1 MTAILGI
8 DLDGSIGP
16 VLAADSLCGAG
27 YNRRPEK
34 RKIVPL
40 AGDSAVAVSG
50 AGRSLHL
57 VEENR
62 KELAE
67 VREDPAL
74 FVRKLRQ
81 ILHDDGYQRDAN
93 ETIWTHMDSAF
104 MLANSVGLWVIDA
117 SMVPARLPIGH
128 PFGIGCGGDYA
139 MGAMHIC
146 LELVCLEVVGMREDL
161 KLGMIRTALLRSL
174 EAAERFSIGCGGKL
188 EMWLPKASSSEGE
201 FVTLR

>member
-8 DLDGSIGP
+8 DLEGSIGP
-16 VLAADSLCGAG
+16 VIAADSLCAAG
-27 YNRRPEK
+27 YNRWPEK

-57 VEENR
+57 VVENR

-67 VREDPAL
+67 AREDPPM

-81 ILHDDGYQRDAN
+81 ILHNDGYERDAN

-117 SMVPARLPIGH
+117 SMVPTRLPAGH
-128 PFGIGCGGDYA
+128 PFGIGCGGAYA

-146 LELVCLEVVGMREDL
+146 LEVVGSMREDSE
-161 KLGMIRTALLRSL
+161 LGMIRTALLRSL

>member
-8 DLDGSIGP
+8 DLAGSIGP
-16 VLAADSLCGAG
+16 VLAADSFCGAG

-57 VEENR
+57 VEGNR

-67 VREDPAL
+67 VREDPAM

-104 MLANSVGLWVIDA
+104 MLANSEGMWVIDA
-117 SMVPARLPIGH
+117 SMVPARLPIRH
-128 PFGIGCGGDYA
+128 PFGIGCGGEYA

-146 LELVCLEVVGMREDL
+146 LEVVGSMREDSE
-161 KLGMIRTALLRSL
+161 LGMIRTALLRSL
-174 EAAERFSIGCGGKL
+174 EAAERFSFGCGGKL
-188 EMWLPKASSSEGE
+188 EMWLPNASSSEGE
-201 FVTLR
+201 FVTLRS